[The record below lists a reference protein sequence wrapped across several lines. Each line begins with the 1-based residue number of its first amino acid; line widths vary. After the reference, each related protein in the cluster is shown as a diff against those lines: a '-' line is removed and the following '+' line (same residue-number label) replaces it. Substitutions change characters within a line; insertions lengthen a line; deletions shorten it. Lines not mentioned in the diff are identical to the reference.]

1 METNRSLIKYILLCL
16 ITFGIYG
23 LFFWHKYVQDVNT
36 LCSGDGK
43 NTRGILALI
52 LLSIIT
58 LGIYGFVWTYGMQNR
73 LRDKAGRMG
82 TGPISGGG
90 TILLWQIFGSLLFG
104 LGPLVATY
112 IQIHSINT
120 VAYASQAAQN
130 RQVEQRM
137 NSAAQG
143 F

>member
-1 METNRSLIKYILLCL
+1 MKKAVRAA
-16 ITFGIYG
+16 
-23 LFFWHKYVQDVNT
+23 FFRA
-36 LCSGDGK
+36 GG
-43 NTRGILALI
+43 TRPPPQAGCIA
-52 LLSIIT
+52 
-58 LGIYGFVWTYGMQNR
+58 LGIYGFAWTYGMQNR

-82 TGPISGGG
+82 TGSIAGGG

-104 LGPLVATY
+104 LGPLVGTY

-120 VAYASQAAQN
+120 VVYASQAAQN